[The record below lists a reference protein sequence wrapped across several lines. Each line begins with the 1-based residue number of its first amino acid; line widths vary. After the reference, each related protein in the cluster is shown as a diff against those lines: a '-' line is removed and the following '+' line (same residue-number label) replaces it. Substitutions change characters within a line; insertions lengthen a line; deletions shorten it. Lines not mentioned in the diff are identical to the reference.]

1 MTQSVSQAGLLAVA
15 IEAVVNRAVE
25 ESVPIILEGVHAHP
39 ELSVNLPEDT
49 DAITVHTTLAVL
61 KSKELKRRLRG
72 RGAEVPQRRARR
84 YLNTFDSIWS
94 LQTFLL
100 SESDRCD
107 VPNGLPIGRIIYT
120 RDDQLE
126 IGGGWL
132 VFIDLGSADGVYPG
146 QFATIY
152 RENPVQGMPR
162 LVLGELGVLTVEETY
177 STAILTGGWASVYIG
192 DMVELK

>member
-1 MTQSVSQAGLLAVA
+1 MDLQS
-15 IEAVVNRAVE
+15 
-25 ESVPIILEGVHAHP
+25 
-39 ELSVNLPEDT
+39 
-49 DAITVHTTLAVL
+49 
-61 KSKELKRRLRG
+61 G
-72 RGAEVPQRRARR
+72 RVGA
-84 YLNTFDSIWS
+84 
-94 LQTFLL
+94 
-100 SESDRCD
+100 
-107 VPNGLPIGRIIYT
+107 T
-120 RDDQLE
+120 RDPFQFPGDQIE

-132 VFIDLGSADGVYPG
+132 VFIDLGAAEGLYPG